1 MKLSDISV
9 TRPVFAAVL
18 SMLIAVIGAVGFL
31 SLSVR
36 EYPDVDPPI
45 VSVDTR
51 YVGAAANVIETRI
64 TQVLEE
70 QLAGL
75 EGLQTI
81 TSRSQD
87 GQSQISIEFAAGRDV
102 DAAANDVRDRVGAAA
117 RNHPAEV

>member
-75 EGLQTI
+75 EGLDAHAWAVNE
-81 TSRSQD
+81 RL
-87 GQSQISIEFAAGRDV
+87 
-102 DAAANDVRDRVGAAA
+102 AAAEGTGQ
-117 RNHPAEV
+117 